1 MNNNNHQKNSDNK
14 KKNNAVLDAS
24 ALRALFFEEDGSGVV
39 YTLLGDACLSS
50 VTLTELMSILAKE
63 GVSTPLFL
71 KQFKQLE
78 LPIMEFTET
87 QSLIAGKLLEEQGAL
102 LSLTDAAALSL
113 AIQLELP
120 IYTACKPWAT
130 LNLPIAVHVI
140 A

>member
-1 MNNNNHQKNSDNK
+1 MNNNNHQKNSANK
-14 KKNNAVLDAS
+14 KNKAVLDAS
-24 ALRALFFEEDGSGVV
+24 ALRALFFEEEGSRVV
-39 YTLLGDACLSS
+39 YTLLGDACLSA
-50 VTLTELMSILAKE
+50 VTLTELMNILAKE

-71 KQFKQLE
+71 EQFKQLE
-78 LPIMEFTET
+78 LPILEFSEA

-120 IYTACKPWAT
+120 IYTARKPWAT